1 MILTTLIFTNKLR
14 GDKSD
19 PKQKNG
25 LERAKNAAAGWF
37 AQYLHLHQ

>member
-1 MILTTLIFTNKLR
+1 MLILTDQTR

-25 LERAKNAAAGWF
+25 LERAKNAAAGFF
-37 AQYLHLHQ
+37 AQYLHLHE